1 MKQHEIFPVPIWEF
15 TYTEAETFRE
25 KIVPLFKEI
34 EKNNANKNNYYTK
47 DGYTSYGEINNILDY
62 NVSAIYKMK
71 NFVMGNIVYVT
82 KDLGLEGH
90 CNIVGSWFTNNRKYS
105 SHEQHNHIPSIIS
118 GIYYVQAEENDAKI
132 TFHDQNKISN
142 WPWRVPSKL
151 NNLTKKIHSFTPKT
165 GRLYLFPSYI
175 EHCVEQQLS
184 DNERIS
190 ISFNA
195 IVG

>member
-1 MKQHEIFPVPIWEF
+1 MKQHEIFSVPIWEF
-15 TYTEAETFRE
+15 TYTESEAFRE
-25 KIVPLFKEI
+25 KIVPFFKEI
-34 EKNNANKNNYYTK
+34 ENNNADKKNFYSK
-47 DGYTSYGEINNILDY
+47 EGYTSYGSITNILNYDEC
-62 NVSAIYKMK
+62 AEIK
-71 NFVMGNIVYVT
+71 NFVMRNTVFAASV
-82 KDLGLEGH
+82 LGLEGY
-90 CNIVGSWFTNNRKYS
+90 GKMTDSWFTNNRKYS
-105 SHEQHNHIPSIIS
+105 SHEQHNHLPDILS
-118 GIYYVQAEENDAKI
+118 GIYYVQAEEDDAKI

-142 WPWRVPSKL
+142 WPWIEPSKL
-151 NNLTKKIHSFTPKT
+151 SNFTNKVHSFTPKT